1 MTTDTDLSAPTG
13 IIGTRQLL
21 AVQTFGIARLTSDPV
36 VLTPGRFIAVTGRG
50 PKDSNES
57 GKTSFLAAVSL
68 LLGDPE
74 WQVTGNGTANATSLL
89 FEPVIAGA
97 SAHLVGG
104 ADRGY
109 IVGVFADP
117 AGERPHTVWLQ
128 ISNDKPHIQVRH
140 QAGVH
145 LLTQGSDNERH
156 DAAPE
161 FYRQLGSEPLGS
173 SEYSARLYGRSPK
186 VLAYVASRGQVRSRP
201 SLLKLEAA
209 TYSPDRIGDALITL
223 SGRSSVL
230 ERDKKQR
237 RELEEKQAEYK
248 GALEKHAE
256 DLVRE
261 DEILRAV
268 ATRADLRAKVR
279 SAEADQEASLARG
292 VLDATAR
299 MRSAKALLPAAEER
313 LQKARDTA
321 WSLRQEHKFYSN
333 ARELEQAEHL
343 AYAEKDRLDQ
353 AWLAARLKESTA
365 DSELKTA
372 EEALKNART
381 LSVRHA
387 GESSTELTVRLEKL
401 ANLKAKA
408 ELDRSVAERDAK
420 LHEEELH
427 KAEQGQAGLVGQII
441 QILGDVGITAVGL
454 HDQIEVD
461 DQSRDSWEAA
471 LHPWRDAVC
480 VPHTALPDALG
491 ALKDL
496 PGAVLV
502 TSPDL
507 QPDEDKTD
515 TLVVPLPPGI
525 QSAPAAAR
533 GFLHALSE
541 RNSWTE
547 EPPHA
552 TMHALGV
559 HIIGT
564 FPTPVV
570 GREALCAHLRE
581 RRDAARI
588 EVDKAT
594 EQLQHL
600 DTRITVTQSQLTY
613 AKAAEELPELLER
626 QTAAT
631 STLTQIREAL
641 PQLKT
646 QLDEANSDWAN
657 AKAAVTG
664 RKERISLLEQEI
676 DRTDKLVKE
685 LGSQQAEL
693 ATAAQEGAVQQAQAD
708 FGGDEE
714 AARLLLNWT
723 TEWLPQDY
731 DELLTEAPQPQAT
744 GADGQPSE
752 RRPVGQ
758 LRMAAMSSI
767 EACRGIL
774 QLEAR
779 TKGYPTSA
787 LARAVQMDDTNLE
800 ARAEAVL
807 RALSDWLTDTEA
819 ADAAAE
825 PDVAAVRKTRKGE
838 HEFIAASVAALSEEL
853 RNTQAVI
860 TQRVTS
866 ALDNIAAALNKLDH
880 DAEGFGADLLYQIDP
895 PSDTD
900 HSWRCAVT
908 PRWRRNPNGPLLPY
922 DTVTNTAQEKLF
934 SINLVLAALL
944 AAPNAQGRLL
954 ILDELGDS
962 LGQEHRREVL
972 AAISTV
978 AAAHG
983 ITVLGTCQDTIMKDV
998 APVCGEILYFHYPS
1012 KSDYLNLPTRM
1023 FGFDADARRVEL
1035 TAEELLRSS
1044 T

>member
-1 MTTDTDLSAPTG
+1 MTTDTDLGAPTG
-13 IIGTRQLL
+13 IIGSRQLL

-36 VLTPGRFIAVTGRG
+36 VLTPGRFVAVTGRG

-57 GKTSFLAAVSL
+57 GKTSFLAAVAL
-68 LLGDPE
+68 LLGDTE
-74 WQVTGNGTANATSLL
+74 WQITGNGTANATSLL

-97 SAHLVGG
+97 SAHLVGA

-140 QAGVH
+140 QVGIH
-145 LLTQGSDNERH
+145 LLTEGSDNERH
-156 DAAPE
+156 DVAPG

-173 SEYSARLYGRSPK
+173 SEYAARLYGRSPK

-230 ERDKKQR
+230 ERDKRQR

-248 GALEKHAE
+248 DALEKHAKA
-256 DLVRE
+256 LVRE

-268 ATRADLRAKVR
+268 ATRVDLRAKVR
-279 SAEADQEASLARG
+279 SAEADRKASLARS

-299 MRSAKALLPAAEER
+299 MRSAQALLSATNER
-313 LQKARDTA
+313 LEEARATA
-321 WSLRQEHKFYSN
+321 QSLREQHNIYSN
-333 ARELEQAEHL
+333 VRELEQAERR
-343 AYAEKDRLDQ
+343 AQDEKERLDQ
-353 AWLAARLKESTA
+353 EWLAAHLAEKTA
-365 DSELKTA
+365 DT
-372 EEALKNART
+372 ALKRVEEELENTRT
-381 LSVRHA
+381 LSARHV
-387 GESSTELTVRLEKL
+387 GEPSTELTARLEEL
-401 ANLKAKA
+401 ANRKAEA
-408 ELDRSVAERDAK
+408 ELDRGVAERDAK
-420 LHEEELH
+420 LYEEELH

-441 QILGDVGITAVGL
+441 QTLDDVGITAVGL
-454 HDQIEVD
+454 HDQVEVD
-461 DQSRDSWEAA
+461 DPFRDSWEAA
-471 LHPWRDAVC
+471 LSPWRDAVC
-480 VPHTALPDALG
+480 VPRAALPEALG

-496 PGAVLV
+496 PGVVLV
-502 TSPDL
+502 TSPRL
-507 QPDEDKTD
+507 QPDEGKTAP
-515 TLVVPLPPGI
+515 LGVPLPPGI

-541 RNSWTE
+541 QNSWTE

-552 TMHALGV
+552 TMDALGV
-559 HIIGT
+559 HIVGA

-570 GREALCAHLRE
+570 GREALCAHLHE
-581 RRDAARI
+581 RWDVARLEAHNAI
-588 EVDKAT
+588 

-600 DTRITVTQSQLTY
+600 GTRITVTQSQLAY
-613 AKAAEELPELLER
+613 AKAAEELPTILAR
-626 QTAAT
+626 HTAAT
-631 STLTQIREAL
+631 GELTQIRRAL

-646 QLDEANSDWAN
+646 QLDKATIDWAD
-657 AKAAVTG
+657 AKAAVVG

-676 DRTDKLVKE
+676 HRTDKQAKE
-685 LGSQQAEL
+685 FDVHLAEV
-693 ATAAQEGAVQQAQAD
+693 ATAAQDGAVQRTRAD

-723 TEWLPQDY
+723 TEWIPHEHG
-731 DELLTEAPQPQAT
+731 ELLDEAPQPQAT
-744 GADGQPSE
+744 GTDGKPSE
-752 RRPVGQ
+752 RRPVSQ

-767 EACRGIL
+767 EACRSIL

-787 LARAVQMDDTNLE
+787 LARAAQMNDTDPE
-800 ARAEAVL
+800 VRAEEVL
-807 RALSDWLTDTEA
+807 GALSDWLTDTEA
-819 ADAAAE
+819 TDAEAE
-825 PDVAAVRKTRKGE
+825 ADVAAVRKIREDE
-838 HEFIAASVAALSEEL
+838 HEFIATSVAALTEEL

-880 DAEGFGADLLYQIDP
+880 DAKGFGADLLYQIDP

-908 PRWRRNPNGPLLPY
+908 PRWRRNPDGPLLPY

-1035 TAEELLRSS
+1035 TAEELLRPS